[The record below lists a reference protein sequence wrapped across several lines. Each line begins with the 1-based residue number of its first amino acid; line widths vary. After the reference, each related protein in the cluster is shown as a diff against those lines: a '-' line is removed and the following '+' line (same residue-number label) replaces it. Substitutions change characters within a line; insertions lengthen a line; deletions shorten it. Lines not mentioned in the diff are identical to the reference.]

1 MYCGIKGL
9 SYVAEQYRYFRDRDE
24 RKFESEPSGLN
35 LDMAAFQRDSPDEN
49 PEPVD
54 NETNSEGLVVSHN
67 AHRNDREHVEH
78 DAPLHGDEDE
88 DETEEDG

>member
-1 MYCGIKGL
+1 M
-9 SYVAEQYRYFRDRDE
+9 DE

-35 LDMAAFQRDSPDEN
+35 LDTDAFQRDSPDEN

-67 AHRNDREHVEH
+67 AH
-78 DAPLHGDEDE
+78 
-88 DETEEDG
+88 